1 MMKKTTLLLLLCIG
15 LTAQEFELKEIH
27 FITENDADFRQ
38 DNDYTFG
45 SEIGALFALNDSKKS
60 VNTEHD
66 FLSVTYDWKIYTP
79 KDLERSDI
87 IEDDRPYA
95 GYQYIKTSLHRANTE
110 RLHTLALQVGF
121 IGPDTKM
128 QQVQNAVHSLI
139 GSPYPNGWEHQLGNE
154 FVMQLNYSYRKYM
167 QLGKKS
173 VVLPEVGFELGNAST
188 KGYGMF
194 IYRYGNDIAG
204 DFGSSLIDNTNYYK
218 IPRTKPSK
226 KIWRYAL
233 ELSLRTNFIARDIFL
248 DGNTIRDSH
257 SVQKNYITGEIG
269 YGVDIAYKRWCL
281 SYLRKHLTKE
291 FKTQNR
297 YHNYG
302 SLIVSYQY

>member
-1 MMKKTTLLLLLCIG
+1 MKKTTLLLLLCIG
-15 LTAQEFELKEIH
+15 LTAKELELKEIH

-38 DNDYTFG
+38 DSDYTFG
-45 SEIGALFALNDSKKS
+45 SEIGALFALSDSKKS
-60 VNTEHD
+60 LNTEHD
-66 FLSVTYDWKIYTP
+66 FLSISYDWKIYTP
-79 KDLERSDI
+79 KDLKRSDI

-110 RLHTLALQVGF
+110 RLHTLTVQIGF

-139 GSPYPNGWEHQLGNE
+139 GSPHANGWHNQLKNE
-154 FVMQLNYSYRKYM
+154 LIIQLNYSYRKFV
-167 QLGKKS
+167 QLDKKS
-173 VVLPEVGFELGNAST
+173 VVLPEVGFELGNASS
-188 KGYGMF
+188 KGYGML
-194 IYRYGNDIAG
+194 IYRYGNDVTSN
-204 DFGSSLIDNTNYYK
+204 FGSSLIDNTNYYK
-218 IPRTKPSK
+218 IPRIKPSK
-226 KIWRYAL
+226 KIWRYAF

-257 SVQKNYITGEIG
+257 SVEKNYITGEIG
-269 YGVDIAYKRWCL
+269 YGVDIAYKRWSL

-297 YHNYG
+297 YPNYG
-302 SLIVSYQY
+302 SLILSYQY